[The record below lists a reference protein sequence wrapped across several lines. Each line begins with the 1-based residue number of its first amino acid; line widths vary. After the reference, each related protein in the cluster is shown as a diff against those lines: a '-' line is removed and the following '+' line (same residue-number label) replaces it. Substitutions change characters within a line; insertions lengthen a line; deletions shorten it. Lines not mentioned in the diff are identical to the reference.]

1 MKKYLDIRD
10 GSLEDA
16 VKKTAEKNI
25 RVEKAEDPKLGSSP
39 KNYLDV
45 RPDSIEAAV
54 SKVVS
59 EETEYQK
66 MFKKELEK
74 TGKTIPQMSD
84 AEKKAFFDKM
94 DSKYKAKNEGATD
107 KEINKFHKK
116 LDNLVH
122 KSFGHSSD
130 EKKKEVKE
138 KVDNPYAVGM
148 AAAMKKTGDK
158 PPLKKSTV
166 TKAHDIAKSIEKD
179 EKKESSHKKSYKEMK
194 KETKG
199 KAMTGSP
206 MTKVDVDPKME
217 TK

>member
-1 MKKYLDIRD
+1 
-10 GSLEDA
+10 
-16 VKKTAEKNI
+16 
-25 RVEKAEDPKLGSSP
+25 
-39 KNYLDV
+39 
-45 RPDSIEAAV
+45 
-54 SKVVS
+54 
-59 EETEYQK
+59 

-94 DSKYKAKNEGATD
+94 DSKYKAKNEGYGESYSKQVINAAKMYMKDSSCTYEMAAE
-107 KEINKFHKK
+107 KYGCSVEEIKKCVEGYKKNEELSAAQKK
-116 LDNLVH
+116 LPPALQ
-122 KSFGHSSD
+122 KAIA
-130 EKKKEVKE
+130 KKMANKKEEVKE

-166 TKAHDIAKSIEKD
+166 TKAHDIAKAIEKD
-179 EKKESSHKKSYKEMK
+179 GPQEKKSYKEMK